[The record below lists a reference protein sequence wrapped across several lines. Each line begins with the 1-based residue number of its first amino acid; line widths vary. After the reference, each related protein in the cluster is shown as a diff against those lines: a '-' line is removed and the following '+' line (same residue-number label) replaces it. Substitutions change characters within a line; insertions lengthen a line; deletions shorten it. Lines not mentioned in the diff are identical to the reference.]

1 MRWKGQRPAD
11 SPALARGAIPFHMMS
26 GIEMQITM
34 TDRAVVSSP
43 RPRPFVNAAIAAV
56 TVFGAAAMGNAVTIP
71 AIPTWYAGLAKP
83 WFNPPNWAFGPAWTI
98 LFLLMA
104 IAFWRI
110 LERRTSRPAWRLA
123 LAIFIGQLVLNVLW
137 SVTFFGL
144 RDPASALVVVIA
156 LELAI
161 VATIA
166 AFRPIDRV
174 AAWLLLP
181 YAAWVGFATQL
192 NIAIVWLN

>member
-1 MRWKGQRPAD
+1 MR
-11 SPALARGAIPFHMMS
+11 S
-26 GIEMQITM
+26 TM
-34 TDRAVVSSP
+34 TDTTLASPP

-98 LFLLMA
+98 LYLLMA
-104 IAFWRI
+104 IAFWRF
-110 LERRTSRPAWRLA
+110 LERRSAKAAWRWALA
-123 LAIFIGQLVLNVLW
+123 LFVGQLILNVLW
-137 SVTFFGL
+137 SVTFFGM
-144 RDPASALVVVIA
+144 RDPTSALVVVIA

-181 YAAWVGFATQL
+181 YAAWVGFATVL
-192 NIAIVWLN
+192 NIGIVWLN

>member
-1 MRWKGQRPAD
+1 MRTMMTD
-11 SPALARGAIPFHMMS
+11 TALA
-26 GIEMQITM
+26 
-34 TDRAVVSSP
+34 SP

-56 TVFGAAAMGNAVTIP
+56 TVFGAAAAGNAVTIP
-71 AIPTWYAGLAKP
+71 AIPTWYAGLVKP
-83 WFNPPNWAFGPAWTI
+83 WFNPPTWAFGPAWTI

-110 LERRTSRPAWRLA
+110 LERRAPGRAWRLA
-123 LAIFIGQLVLNVLW
+123 LAVFAGQLILNVLW
-137 SVTFFGL
+137 SVTFFGM
-144 RDPASALVVVIA
+144 RDPTSALVVVIA

-181 YAAWVGFATQL
+181 YAAWVGFATVL
-192 NIAIVWLN
+192 NIGIVWLN